1 MKIIAVVLLALILG
15 FLAGLSYMNS
25 KQMTTA
31 PERLDLFDKIYKNIN
46 KNKIEYVKQDTFIFK
61 EKIKLRLKFIAVDSL
76 SFDSAYKL
84 WTTEANAYEPGEY

>member
-1 MKIIAVVLLALILG
+1 MRIIAVVLLALILG
-15 FLAGLSYMNS
+15 FLAGLSYMNG
-25 KQMTTA
+25 KQVTTT
-31 PERLDLFDKIYKNIN
+31 PERLDLFNKIHKNIA